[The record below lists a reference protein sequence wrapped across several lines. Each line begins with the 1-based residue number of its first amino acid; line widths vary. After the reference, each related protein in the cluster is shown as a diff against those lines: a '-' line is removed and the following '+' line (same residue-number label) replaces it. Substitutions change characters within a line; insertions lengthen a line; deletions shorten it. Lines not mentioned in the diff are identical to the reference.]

1 MQDSICAAFR
11 MITILVHEN
20 GKTHHV
26 EALDS
31 AWLKPDSGV
40 RLWVDLAD
48 PTAEDAKVL
57 VDYFHFHELAI
68 EDALGEILQPK
79 IESYGT
85 YFYLVL
91 HGIDFR
97 AAEHVFATHEV
108 DFFLNDHYVVT
119 VHDGFSRS
127 ITRLLD
133 ICPKNDFILGEGTDA
148 LLHRI
153 VDSMVDNYA
162 PEVEQLE
169 TRIDAIEQRVFD
181 RPASE
186 DIKTIL
192 RLKRDVASLRRVVMP
207 QRDVVGRLARR
218 EFGFVSEP
226 ISYRFRD
233 VYDHLVRLAE
243 EASLFHDR
251 LTGLLD
257 AQLSF
262 TSNRLN
268 EVMKVLTILSTV
280 FMPLTVLTGVWGM
293 NIKLPVFP
301 GSEGAQFLWVCGVMV
316 LTSGALLGYFKWRR
330 WW

>member
-1 MQDSICAAFR
+1 

-26 EALDS
+26 DRLDP
-31 AWLKPDSGV
+31 AWLQSAGGIKF
-40 RLWVDLAD
+40 WVDLAD
-48 PTAEDAKVL
+48 PSAEDSKIL

-79 IESYGT
+79 IESYNG
-85 YFYLVL
+85 YLYLVL

-97 AAEHVFATHEV
+97 AAEHKFTTHEV
-108 DFFLNDHYVVT
+108 DFFVSDRYLVT

-133 ICPKNDFILGEGTDA
+133 ICPKNDFILGEGIDA

-181 RPASE
+181 QPRSE

-192 RLKRDVASLRRVVMP
+192 RLKRDVASLRRVTTP

-226 ISYRFRD
+226 IGYRFRD
-233 VYDHLVRLAE
+233 VYDHLVRFAE
-243 EASLFHDR
+243 EANLFHDR

-268 EVMKVLTILSTV
+268 EVMKVLTILSTI
-280 FMPLTVLTGVWGM
+280 FMPMTVLTGLWGM
-293 NIKLPVFP
+293 NVKLPMLP
-301 GSEGAQFLWVCGVMV
+301 GGEGIQFVWVCLLM
-316 LTSGALLGYFKWRR
+316 TIISGAFLAYFKWRR

>member
-1 MQDSICAAFR
+1 
-11 MITILVHEN
+11 MITILAHEN

-26 EALDS
+26 DQLNP
-31 AWLKPDSGV
+31 AWLQPGSSVKF
-40 RLWVDLAD
+40 WVDLSG
-48 PTAEDAKVL
+48 PGAEEGQLL
-57 VDYFHFHELAI
+57 VSYFHFHELAI

-79 IESYGT
+79 IEPYDG
-85 YFYLVL
+85 YLYLVL
-91 HGIDFR
+91 HGIDFK
-97 AAEHVFATHEV
+97 ASEHKFATHEV
-108 DFFLNDHYVVT
+108 DFFLNERYLVT

-127 ITRLLD
+127 IARYLD
-133 ICPKNDFILGEGTDA
+133 ICPKNDFILGEGIDA

-169 TRIDAIEQRVFD
+169 DRIDAIEQRVFD

-192 RLKRDVASLRRVVMP
+192 RLKQDVASLRRVVTP
-207 QRDVVGRLARR
+207 QRDVIGRLARR
-218 EFGFVSEP
+218 EFGFVTEA

-233 VYDHLVRLAE
+233 VYDHLVRLSE
-243 EASLFHDR
+243 ESNLFHDR

-280 FMPLTVLTGVWGM
+280 FMPMTVLTGVWGM
-293 NIKLPVFP
+293 NIHLPSFP
-301 GSEGAQFLWVCGVMV
+301 GGETTQFLWVCGLMALV
-316 LTSGALLGYFKWRR
+316 SGGLLAYFKWRR

>member
-1 MQDSICAAFR
+1 

-26 EALDS
+26 DTLDP
-31 AWLKPDSGV
+31 AWLQPGSGARV
-40 RLWVDLAD
+40 WVDLAA
-48 PTAEDAKVL
+48 PTAEEGQML
-57 VDYFHFHELAI
+57 VTPFHFHELAI

-79 IESYGT
+79 IET
-85 YFYLVL
+85 YDGYIYLVL
-91 HGIDFR
+91 HGIDFK

-108 DFFLNDHYVVT
+108 DFFLNERYIVT

-127 ITRLLD
+127 VGRLLE

-153 VDSMVDNYA
+153 VDSMVDAYS
-162 PEVEQLE
+162 PEVEELE
-169 TRIDAIEQRVFD
+169 EKIDAMEQRVFD
-181 RPASE
+181 RPDSR

-192 RLKRDVASLRRVVMP
+192 HLKRDVGSLRRVVTP

-218 EFGFVSEP
+218 EFGFVTEP
-226 ISYRFRD
+226 VSYRFRD
-233 VYDHLVRLAE
+233 VYDHLVRLSE

-293 NIKLPVFP
+293 NIKLPQFP
-301 GSEGAQFLWVCGVMV
+301 GGEDWQFTWVCAVMV
-316 LTSGALLGYFKWRR
+316 LTSSALLGYFKWRR

>member
-1 MQDSICAAFR
+1 V
-11 MITILVHEN
+11 ITILVHEN

-26 EALDS
+26 DRFDP
-31 AWLKPDSGV
+31 AWLHAASGV
-40 RLWVDLAD
+40 KFWVDLSA
-48 PTAEDAKVL
+48 PTAEEGRIL

-79 IESYGT
+79 IEPYEG
-85 YFYLVL
+85 YLYLVL
-91 HGIDFR
+91 HGIDFK
-97 AAEHVFATHEV
+97 ASEHKFATHEV
-108 DFFLNDHYVVT
+108 DFFLNERYLVT

-127 ITRLLD
+127 VARYLE
-133 ICPKNDFILGEGTDA
+133 ICPKNDFILGEGIDA

-153 VDSMVDNYA
+153 VDAMVDNYS

-169 TRIDAIEQRVFD
+169 ERIDTIEQRVFD

-186 DIKTIL
+186 DIKFIL
-192 RLKRDVASLRRVVMP
+192 RLKQDVASLRRVVMP
-207 QRDVVGRLARR
+207 QRDVIGRLARR

-233 VYDHLVRLAE
+233 VYDHLVRLSE

-280 FMPLTVLTGVWGM
+280 FMPMTVVSGMWGM
-293 NIKLPVFP
+293 NIHLPTFP
-301 GSEGAQFLWVCGVMV
+301 GGEMAQFLWVCGLMGLV
-316 LTSGALLGYFKWRR
+316 SGGLLAYFKWRR

>member
-1 MQDSICAAFR
+1 V
-11 MITILVHEN
+11 ITILVHEN

-26 EALDS
+26 DQLDPR
-31 AWLKPDSGV
+31 WLQPASGV
-40 RLWVDLAD
+40 KFWVDLAD
-48 PTAEDAKVL
+48 PTPEDAKVL
-57 VDYFHFHELAI
+57 VEYFHFHELAI

-79 IESYGT
+79 IESYNT

-91 HGIDFR
+91 HGIDFK
-97 AAEHVFATHEV
+97 ASEHKFATHEV
-108 DFFLNDHYVVT
+108 DFFLNEQYVVT

-127 ITRLLD
+127 ITRLLE
-133 ICPKNDFILGEGTDA
+133 ICPKNDYILGEGTDS

-181 RPASE
+181 RPASQ

-192 RLKRDVASLRRVVMP
+192 RLKQDVASLRRVVMP

-243 EASLFHDR
+243 EANLFHDR

-293 NIKLPVFP
+293 NIKLPTFP
-301 GSEGAQFLWVCGVMV
+301 GGEGAQFWWVCVTMAA
-316 LTSGALLGYFKWRR
+316 TSGALLGYFKWRR